1 MSRRWYGKCRKANI
15 KVVKICGTLNSS
27 PWFEPLAEKL
37 GAWAGW
43 GKSCYCTA
51 RRCAGARNLRCFTV
65 NLKEPPGHI
74 AAALRRGSLLGWS
87 SRSPDNAAGGRV
99 APLIDPPPL
108 LTTSSATRQ
117 GCLALTAFMRR
128 HTLHGQGPMEPQER
142 ELITTLLTRLQSA
155 VGQSKDAE
163 ADALIRQAMT
173 QMPDAPYYL
182 VQTVLIQDLSLHNA
196 QNRIAELE
204 KQLADANAAKSSGS
218 FLGGLLGRGQP
229 AQPAPGSV
237 PPAGPWT
244 RAPQPGYAQPGYAQP
259 GYPPPG
265 YAQPAAAGGM
275 FGGGGNSFLRSAAAT
290 AAGVAGGAL
299 LFQGISSLFGHGFA
313 GGLGGFGG
321 MGMGGMGMG
330 GGISETVINNYG
342 DQGGG
347 YAGGDYGGGGG
358 GGDYAGG
365 GDYGGGGGDYGG
377 GGDAGGGGGDAGGGG
392 DYGGGGG
399 DAGGGGDY
407 GGGGGGDFG
416 GG

>member
-1 MSRRWYGKCRKANI
+1 
-15 KVVKICGTLNSS
+15 
-27 PWFEPLAEKL
+27 
-37 GAWAGW
+37 
-43 GKSCYCTA
+43 
-51 RRCAGARNLRCFTV
+51 
-65 NLKEPPGHI
+65 
-74 AAALRRGSLLGWS
+74 
-87 SRSPDNAAGGRV
+87 
-99 APLIDPPPL
+99 
-108 LTTSSATRQ
+108 
-117 GCLALTAFMRR
+117 
-128 HTLHGQGPMEPQER
+128 MEPQER

-244 RAPQPGYAQPGYAQP
+244 RAPQPGYAQPGYTQP

-265 YAQPAAAGGM
+265 YAQPAPGAGM
-275 FGGGGNSFLRSAAAT
+275 FGGGGNSFLRSAATT

-299 LFQGISSLFGHGFA
+299 LFEGISSLFGHGYA
-313 GGLGGFGG
+313 SGLGGFGG
-321 MGMGGMGMG
+321 MGMGGMGG
-330 GGISETVINNYG
+330 GLTETVINNYG

-347 YAGGDYGGGGG
+347 YGGGDAGGGSGDYGGGGDAG
-358 GGDYAGG
+358 YAGGDAGG

-377 GGDAGGGGGDAGGGG
+377 GGGD
-392 DYGGGGG
+392 D
-399 DAGGGGDY
+399 
-407 GGGGGGDFG
+407 GGGGDFG
-416 GG
+416 GGDSGGSSSC

>member
-1 MSRRWYGKCRKANI
+1 
-15 KVVKICGTLNSS
+15 
-27 PWFEPLAEKL
+27 
-37 GAWAGW
+37 
-43 GKSCYCTA
+43 
-51 RRCAGARNLRCFTV
+51 
-65 NLKEPPGHI
+65 
-74 AAALRRGSLLGWS
+74 
-87 SRSPDNAAGGRV
+87 
-99 APLIDPPPL
+99 
-108 LTTSSATRQ
+108 
-117 GCLALTAFMRR
+117 
-128 HTLHGQGPMEPQER
+128 MEPQER

-155 VGQSKDAE
+155 AGQPKDAE

-196 QNRIAELE
+196 QNRITELE
-204 KQLADANAAKSSGS
+204 NRLEDATAAKSSGS
-218 FLGGLLGRGQP
+218 FLGGLLGRSQP
-229 AQPAPGSV
+229 AQPPPGSV

-347 YAGGDYGGGGG
+347 YGGGDAGGG
-358 GGDYAGG
+358 GGDYG
-365 GDYGGGGGDYGG
+365 GGGGGDYGG
-377 GGDAGGGGGDAGGGG
+377 GGDAGGGGDYGGGGDSGGGG
-392 DYGGGGG
+392 DYGGG
-399 DAGGGGDY
+399 DSGGGGSSSC
-407 GGGGGGDFG
+407 
-416 GG
+416 